1 MSHKSIKLFQ
11 DAYPNRRPS
20 PAVEIRDTAAK
31 LRAYAQSILARATE
45 LDETAAR
52 LEPSKVV
59 WPTCD
64 CGEPLTF
71 DPANSNDERFC
82 CWCPRCA
89 RIDGA
94 TFVYGYGRD
103 KATALA
109 DWRARMDSF

>member
-20 PAVEIRDTAAK
+20 PAVEIRDT
-31 LRAYAQSILARATE
+31 
-45 LDETAAR
+45 
-52 LEPSKVV
+52 
-59 WPTCD
+59 TCD

-109 DWRARMDSF
+109 DWRQRMDSF